1 MILRTI
7 RKLSI
12 RYFQACTEN
21 LKLPCFVLKSSRV
34 KIILSSALSTASK
47 LLNILFM
54 KGTNPE
60 GFKSAELGANVAD
73 SGSQPDT
80 FGPK

>member
-1 MILRTI
+1 MIPHTI

-12 RYFQACTEN
+12 RHFQACTEN
-21 LKLPCFVLKSSRV
+21 LKLPRFVLKSSIV
-34 KIILSSALSTASK
+34 KMILSSALSTASK
-47 LLNILFM
+47 LFNILFM

-60 GFKSAELGANVAD
+60 GFKPAEFGANVAD